1 MRLYQ
6 IINEANVN
14 STILS
19 ANKLISN
26 SISEL
31 VKDLYSNLDAK
42 DVVNDS
48 DATDAFMKKVRPE
61 LAKRKDA
68 WVVKLSKD
76 LSALVRNEIENK
88 YGKITRHGDH
98 KHDVDFDDKWKTLW
112 WVNEPIVWI
121 SEHDR
126 PGQGKETYG
135 YFTRDSEKVRNDF
148 PRELTS
154 HLDHRRDIAIGIALY
169 SPIDRLFEA
178 INNEIFEN
186 IVASNHVGFRVSS
199 EEIRDIIHGIVST
212 LSHEVKH
219 LFHYITQNLTTEPKR
234 IPQSQD
240 LYSQSNFLPKRK
252 RNYKVR
258 ADDIFDK
265 IDLPTYLMTATE
277 VDAFA
282 TSVASKI
289 ILQSASDNPRY
300 EIQDLEDA
308 LQNLSVGYT
317 DSRVFA
323 QYYDEIKAH
332 GKQFDRVWKRFL
344 KKITSE
350 ITARIEELKSE
361 LAR

>member
-19 ANKLISN
+19 ANKLITN
-26 SISEL
+26 SIIEL
-31 VKDLYSNLDAK
+31 VKSLYKDLGADGVI
-42 DVVNDS
+42 DDS

-68 WVVKLSKD
+68 WAIKLSKA
-76 LSALVRNEIENK
+76 LSALVRSEIESK

-98 KHDVDFDDKWKTLW
+98 EYGVDFDEKWKTLW

-121 SEHDR
+121 QEHDR
-126 PGQGKETYG
+126 SGQGKETYG

-169 SPIDRLFEA
+169 SPIDRLFVA
-178 INNEIFEN
+178 IHDEIFEN
-186 IVASNHVGFRVSS
+186 IVGSNYVGFRVS

-234 IPQSQD
+234 IPQ
-240 LYSQSNFLPKRK
+240 
-252 RNYKVR
+252 
-258 ADDIFDK
+258 
-265 IDLPTYLMTATE
+265 
-277 VDAFA
+277 
-282 TSVASKI
+282 
-289 ILQSASDNPRY
+289 
-300 EIQDLEDA
+300 
-308 LQNLSVGYT
+308 
-317 DSRVFA
+317 
-323 QYYDEIKAH
+323 
-332 GKQFDRVWKRFL
+332 
-344 KKITSE
+344 
-350 ITARIEELKSE
+350 
-361 LAR
+361 